1 MIKDCCANIN
11 YQNMEMNMER
21 RDFLK
26 SAIAM
31 ATVAAAGSAAAEE
44 HKMDMDH
51 DHMAM
56 GGMHHHGNPNEKLIA
71 AAADCIA
78 KANICLQHCLT
89 LLGEGDKSMVAC
101 AKSSSQV
108 IALCTALEQFA
119 AGQSRNLSQLAKV
132 AMDVCKDCEEE
143 CKKQD
148 KHPECKACG
157 ESCAAC
163 YKECKAL
170 VG

>member
-1 MIKDCCANIN
+1 
-11 YQNMEMNMER
+11 MER

-26 SAIAM
+26 SAVAM
-31 ATVAAAGSAAAEE
+31 ATVAAAGTAMAEDK
-44 HKMDMDH
+44 KMDMDH
-51 DHMAM
+51 DHMNMA
-56 GGMHHHGNPNEKLIA
+56 GMHHHSNRNEKLIA
-71 AAADCIA
+71 ASADCVA
-78 KANICLQHCLT
+78 KANVCLQHCIV
-89 LLGEGDKSMVAC
+89 LLGEGDKSMTAC
-101 AKSSSQV
+101 AKSATQV
-108 IALCTALEQFA
+108 IALCTALEQVA
-119 AGQSRNLSQLAKV
+119 AGESKFLPQLAKV
-132 AMDVCKDCEEE
+132 AMDICKECEDE